1 LFHTGDDYG
10 SGPFS
15 VTFPPGVTTAFFYV
29 AITDDHLLEGN
40 EYFILVIDSSSLIS
54 GVTAGS
60 LDKATVTIVDNDDD
74 GK

>member
-1 LFHTGDDYG
+1 M
-10 SGPFS
+10 
-15 VTFPPGVTTAFFYV
+15 TTAFFYV

-54 GVTAGS
+54 GITVGN
-60 LDKATVTIVDNDDD
+60 LDKATVTIVDEDD